1 MTKSKM
7 VAILS
12 YLSLMG
18 WIFALF
24 LNNGN
29 RTTLGTFHVRQSF
42 GIMCFATLIFIIV
55 GLINILPLTIVAVI
69 PMVVLWFLGIISA
82 FQGKITPVPAV
93 GKTFQKWFQG
103 I

>member
-1 MTKSKM
+1 MMKSKM

-18 WIFALF
+18 WIIALF

-29 RTTLGTFHVRQSF
+29 RSTLGTFHVRQSF
-42 GIMCFATLIFIIV
+42 GIMCFATLIFIVV
-55 GLINILPLTIVAVI
+55 GLINILPLTLAAVI
-69 PMVVLWFLGIISA
+69 PIVILWFLGIIA
-82 FQGKITPVPAV
+82 AIQGKTRPVPVV
-93 GKTFQKWFQG
+93 GNTFQKWFQG

>member
-1 MTKSKM
+1 MSKAKM

-12 YLSLMG
+12 YLFLVG
-18 WIFALF
+18 WIAALF
-24 LNNGN
+24 LNNGY

-42 GIMCFATLIFIIV
+42 GIMSLATLMFIIV
-55 GLINILPLTIVAVI
+55 GLINVLLLTIAVVI
-69 PMVVLWFLGIISA
+69 PMVILWFLGIIAA
-82 FQGKITPVPAV
+82 FQGKIIPVPIV